1 MQDDDGEAPGHHAVA
16 AWSEWAMMRSKAAAR
31 LLVPSIAFH
40 AAKVG

>member
-1 MQDDDGEAPGHHAVA
+1 MATERRLVIMLSRRGRNGDDAQQ
-16 AWSEWAMMRSKAAAR
+16 AAAR